1 MSLSYNLKAVQQLIS
16 LSGEQLEVDSRDRQR
31 DATSQHLRPR
41 LLTTQTELTLS
52 SSITKHNPGS
62 RPTTTNRPMQERAG
76 EDRSGK

>member
-41 LLTTQTELTLS
+41 LLTTQTE
-52 SSITKHNPGS
+52 
-62 RPTTTNRPMQERAG
+62 
-76 EDRSGK
+76 